1 VGILRKLFGSRFT
14 GERGV
19 SGVEYGLIISLIL
32 VGSMANIEMMD
43 ERVQEH
49 YTETAADIGQIDLAY
64 FEVTTTLGNGET
76 TTTTT
81 TEAPAS
87 TTTTTTTTTEAP
99 ASTTTTTTTTTEAPA
114 STTTTTAAPTTL
126 PGSITTDVTYTP
138 GVYDVSGL
146 LTIAAG
152 VTITLDTE
160 GDSDAEFIFNIGGYL
175 AIGAGMNF
183 VVLGADANTSVV
195 WNVPSGYV
203 SVGAGTNIVGTVTAS
218 DYISLGAES
227 AITGPGC
234 YAGGAAY
241 SLNSYVFLGADA
253 TIGSVNSC
261 EH

>member
-64 FEVTTTLGNGET
+64 FEVTTTLGNGE
-76 TTTTT
+76 
-81 TEAPAS
+81 
-87 TTTTTTTTTEAP
+87 TTTTTTTEAP